1 METEISVI
9 CHSNQ
14 SFPQIE
20 VLVRNSLFPER
31 QDSRTIRFE
40 VSGQPNHF
48 EVAITTRPAQE
59 WEAFPAHKDSREGVR
74 TSLPWSSTAE
84 LNEAISWA
92 LLETQLCHPNIAEL
106 VDFQVTAESVTS
118 MRALEGLSVVSRGEP
133 YTEREVFQL
142 VLDVSGALI
151 YANNLGVALSTSEI
165 VEKEGRFVVGGGVLR
180 GKSTNQINE
189 LEQLVRKLPIDKSSE
204 ELGAFLDLMA
214 NRESS
219 LIQAHLRACSFL
231 TPHISSAPCQEL
243 TCFTN
248 RRMLHF
254 DFSRRDW
261 HKSIMLSRYIQYL
274 ECSRCYPYSPTLLAV
289 CGLSENELRGCC
301 LVDRQGVVESLPN
314 NVYGRGYAG
323 LMASEGVL
331 YAFGGWNPSSC
342 NLNIALSL
350 KSAEQIRPKIDSHWL
365 ELPSMSIGHSCFN
378 PVHWLDSI
386 FLCGGNTNAIEVFHP
401 ESLSYSLLAWRLPEG
416 LGPALAVLNDRTLI
430 VVTSNALSLV
440 HPSLLLQS
448 VVHERNYP
456 YSNAYPTLHEGG
468 IYYTQEVKWMV
479 VDSQTGEAR
488 LDL

>member
-1 METEISVI
+1 METEGSVI

-20 VLVRNSLFPER
+20 VLVRTSLFPER
-31 QDSRTIRFE
+31 QESRTIRVE
-40 VSGQPNHF
+40 VSGQPNNF
-48 EVAITTRPAQE
+48 EVAITTRPIQD
-59 WEAFPAHKDSREGVR
+59 WEVFPAHKNSREGVR
-74 TSLPWSSTAE
+74 TSLPWSSMAE

-92 LLETQLCHPNIAEL
+92 LLETQLSHPNIAEL
-106 VDFQVTAESVTS
+106 VDFEVTAESVTS
-118 MRALEGLSVVSRGEP
+118 TRALEGLSVVSRSEL

-151 YANNLGVALSTSEI
+151 YANSLSLALSTSEI

-180 GKSTNQINE
+180 GKPTNQINE
-189 LEQLVRKLPIDKSSE
+189 LEQIVQKLPIAQSSE
-204 ELGAFLDLMA
+204 ELGAFLDMMG
-214 NRESS
+214 EMS
-219 LIQAHLRACSFL
+219 LLQAHLRACSFL

-243 TCFTN
+243 TCCTN
-248 RRMLHF
+248 RRMLRF
-254 DFSRRDW
+254 DFSSRDW
-261 HKSIMLSRYIQYL
+261 HKSIMLSRYIQYI
-274 ECSRCYPYSPTLLAV
+274 ECSRCIPYSSELLAV
-289 CGLSENELRGCC
+289 CGLSENELRCCC

-323 LMASEGVL
+323 LVVCEGLL
-331 YAFGGWNPSSC
+331 YAFGGWSPSSC
-342 NLNIALSL
+342 NINLALSL
-350 KSAEQIRPKIDSHWL
+350 KSAERIRPKIDSHWL
-365 ELPSMSIGHSCFN
+365 ELPNMSIGHSCFN
-378 PVHWLDSI
+378 PVLWLDSI

-416 LGPALAVLNDRTLI
+416 LGPALAVQNDRTLI

-448 VVHERNYP
+448 VAHERNYP

-468 IYYTQEVKWMV
+468 IYFTQEIKWMAL
-479 VDSQTGEAR
+479 DSQTGEAR